1 MDRRKAAKAKV
12 EAALRQLIKPDAK
25 YTADQLRDFAVIL
38 QPTYIRQVGLESVV
52 DARNRR
58 RRPITESIPDVGAPF
73 NHRLSIEFHW
83 ETRWRHD
90 FLGSISFGYSSKG
103 YYFMPQ
109 IKKY

>member
-1 MDRRKAAKAKV
+1 MGGRKAVEARI
-12 EAALRQLIKPDAK
+12 EAALRQLIKPGET

-38 QPTYIRQVGLESVV
+38 QPNYIRQVGLESIV

-83 ETRWRHD
+83 ETRWRHH
-90 FLGSISFGYSSKG
+90 FLGSMSFCYSDSG

-109 IKKY
+109 IKMY